1 MIYILYGE
9 NEFSL
14 REGLDKIKDELGDS
28 ELIATNTTSLQGQ
41 QLTAE
46 QFSTT
51 CNSLPFLSPKRLV
64 VVEGLLSRFEQQ
76 DSSKGKRS
84 HAIDAAGW
92 QSFKDC
98 TGRMPD
104 TTVLVLIDGRLRSDN
119 PMLVGLKS
127 QAKVIEFKSLRGDE
141 LGSWIQARVAKMGCT
156 ISPKALRLLSDL
168 IGSNLQLLSM
178 EIDKLCLYAQ
188 GRKIEESDVK
198 SLVAEAREFSV
209 FEMVDAILERRTYE
223 ATRLLHRLEDEGSAA
238 PYLLFMITRQFRM
251 VLQAKDLLQQQCKSD
266 DIKHSLGINKDFVL
280 QKTLKQAKA
289 YSMGRLKEIYQ
300 KLLDTDI
307 SIKTGRLK
315 GDGGELA
322 LDLLIGELCEE
333 RS

>member
-1 MIYILYGE
+1 MLFILYGE
-9 NEFSL
+9 DEFSL
-14 REGLDKIKDELGDS
+14 REGLDKIRNELGDN
-28 ELIATNTTSLQGQ
+28 ELIATNTTLLQGQ
-41 QLTAE
+41 QLTLE
-46 QFSTT
+46 QLSTT
-51 CNSLPFLSPKRLV
+51 CNALPFLAPKRLV
-64 VVEGLLSRFEQQ
+64 IVEGLLNRFEQP
-76 DSSKGKRS
+76 DSGKGKRLHS
-84 HAIDAAGW
+84 SDTSGW
-92 QSFKDC
+92 QLFKDC
-98 TGRMPD
+98 IGRMPD
-104 TTVLVLIDGRLRSDN
+104 TTVLMLIDSRLRSDN

-141 LGSWIQARVAKMGCT
+141 LRTWVQARVAKIGCT

-198 SLVAEAREFSV
+198 SLVAEAKEFSV
-209 FEMVDAILERRTYE
+209 FEMVDAILERRTDE
-223 ATRLLHRLEDEGSAA
+223 ATRLLHRLEEEGSAA

-251 VLQAKDLLQQQCKSD
+251 VLQAKDLLQRHCKSD
-266 DIKHSLGINKDFVL
+266 DMKHTLGINKDFVL

-300 KLLDTDI
+300 RLLDADV

-322 LDLLIGELCEE
+322 LDLLICELCEE